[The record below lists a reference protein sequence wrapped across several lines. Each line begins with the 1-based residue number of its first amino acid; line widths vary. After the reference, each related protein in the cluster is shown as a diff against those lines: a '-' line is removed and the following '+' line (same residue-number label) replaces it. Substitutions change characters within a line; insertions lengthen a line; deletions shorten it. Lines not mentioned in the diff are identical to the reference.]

1 MRNILVI
8 GGGFAGMMAALN
20 AADEIDQ
27 HGGDIK
33 VTLVS
38 PSPYITIRPRLPRNP
53 ARTAAADL

>member
-38 PSPYITIRPRLPRNP
+38 PSPYITIRPRLYEKNP
-53 ARTAAADL
+53 